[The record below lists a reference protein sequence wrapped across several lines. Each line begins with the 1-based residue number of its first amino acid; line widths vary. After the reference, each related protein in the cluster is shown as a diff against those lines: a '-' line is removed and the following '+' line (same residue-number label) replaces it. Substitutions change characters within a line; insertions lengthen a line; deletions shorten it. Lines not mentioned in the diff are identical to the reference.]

1 MVPFTRISIVE
12 DTDSIREILK
22 SRINETDDL
31 FCITDYQN
39 AEDAILDIPEA
50 KPDIVI
56 MDIGLPGMSGI
67 ECMMKIK
74 KECPDIA
81 FLMFTVFD
89 NDQNVF
95 DALKAGANGYIM
107 KDEKP
112 SGVILAIREYL
123 NGGGPMSAEIAK
135 KVMESF
141 HRFGPK
147 NAHIEKLT
155 SHQLYI
161 LKQISDGLLNKEI
174 AANLNITEGSI
185 KVQINRIYKKL
196 QVNNRIEAINK
207 YLGQNRI

>member
-1 MVPFTRISIVE
+1 MQKFIRVSIVE
-12 DTDSIREILK
+12 DTDHIRDILK
-22 SRINETDDL
+22 SRINSTEDIY
-31 FCITDYQN
+31 CITDYNN
-39 AEDAILDIPEA
+39 AETALKGLPDAN
-50 KPDIVI
+50 PDLVI

-67 ECMMKIK
+67 ECMMKVK
-74 KECPDIA
+74 AKCPDMA

-89 NDQNVF
+89 NDEHVF
-95 DALKAGANGYIM
+95 DALKAGASGYIM

-112 SGVILAIREYL
+112 SGVIRAIREYVS
-123 NGGGPMSAEIAK
+123 GGAPMSSDIAR

-147 NAHIEKLT
+147 NQYIETLT
-155 SHQLYI
+155 PHQLNI

-196 QVNNRIEAINK
+196 QVNNRVEAINK